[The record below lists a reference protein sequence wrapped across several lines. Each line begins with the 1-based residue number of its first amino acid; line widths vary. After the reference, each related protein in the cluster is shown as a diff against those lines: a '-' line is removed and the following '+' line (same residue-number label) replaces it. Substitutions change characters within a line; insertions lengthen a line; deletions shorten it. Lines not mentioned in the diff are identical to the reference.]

1 MKPKRLTLKEVL
13 SKEMQDA
20 EFSFYYQHQK
30 SISQIA
36 RLVKQARIKAG
47 LTQKQLA
54 DHART
59 SQAVIARLES
69 GADSRTPSLDLL
81 ARIARSLRG
90 RLVVGFEF

>member
-1 MKPKRLTLKEVL
+1 MKPKRITLKEVL

-20 EFSFYYQHQK
+20 EFRFQYQQQK
-30 SISQIA
+30 CISQIA
-36 RLVKQARIKAG
+36 RLVKSARQKAG
-47 LTQKQLA
+47 LTQRQLA
-54 DHART
+54 DHAKT

-81 ARIARSLRG
+81 ARIAKSLKG

>member
-1 MKPKRLTLKEVL
+1 MKQNRVALKDVL
-13 SKEMQDA
+13 SKEMKDP
-20 EFSFYYQHQK
+20 EFRFYYQQQK
-30 SISQIA
+30 SITHIA
-36 RLVKQARIKAG
+36 RLVKSARLKAG
-47 LTQKQLA
+47 FTQKQLA

-81 ARIARSLRG
+81 ARIAKSLKG